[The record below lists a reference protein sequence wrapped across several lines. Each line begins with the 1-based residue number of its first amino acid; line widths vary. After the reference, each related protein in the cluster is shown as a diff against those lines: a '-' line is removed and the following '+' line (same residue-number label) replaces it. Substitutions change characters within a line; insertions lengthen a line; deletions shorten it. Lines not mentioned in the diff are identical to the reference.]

1 MPGAPCSGSSP
12 GASGWWLW
20 ARPVAGDARRPMLDG
35 RCPMPDGRWP
45 VPDARSFV
53 LGGADTPRRYA
64 GGVDTLGIIRQIESD
79 PALRAQLRSVLLG
92 DEVVELPALVRQ
104 LDHSMEALA
113 EAQRATATTL
123 AAFQASTDRRLGTLE
138 TKVTT
143 LDVDVASLKGK
154 SLENRLTLRPRQYVP
169 RQLAR
174 GARLADDDRIDRF
187 LDQLDDAEAADVER
201 ADAVVEARQAD
212 GTPVVF
218 VVEASWVAHADDVER
233 AERRARTLRQ
243 AGAPAVGLVV
253 SHSDPAPPVL
263 DSAARHGVAVVS
275 ESGGLLTNTT
285 P

>member
-1 MPGAPCSGSSP
+1 
-12 GASGWWLW
+12 
-20 ARPVAGDARRPMLDG
+20 MLDG
-35 RCPMPDGRWP
+35 RCP

-104 LDHSMEALA
+104 LNHSMEALA

-123 AAFQASTDRRLGTLE
+123 AAFQASTDRRLGTLD
-138 TKVTT
+138 TKVTALDT
-143 LDVDVASLKGK
+143 KVTALDTKVTALDVDVASLKGK

-174 GARLADDDRIDRF
+174 GARLADDDRIDYF
-187 LDQLDDAEAADVER
+187 LAQLGDAEAADVER

-263 DSAARHGVAVVS
+263 DSAARRGVAVVS

-285 P
+285 R